1 MIFKITICCVIL
13 RTPKIFCEVELQ
25 MICKLLS
32 RGTSLVVKQEGE
44 TVILIIFHLTSVFNA
59 FMS

>member
-13 RTPKIFCEVELQ
+13 RTPKFCEIELQ
-25 MICKLLS
+25 LICKLLL
-32 RGTSLVVKQEGE
+32 RGASLVVKQEGE